1 LYPHGQ
7 RGFFYEKN
15 KILKKSDIE
24 NWGNSQLNNKPIL
37 DVKEIPKPFQWIT
50 LSLQHLFAMFGATI
64 LVPYLVGL
72 DPAIALISSGLGT
85 LAFLLITKFQVP
97 AYLGSSFAFIGPV
110 IAAKAAGGPGGA
122 MVGTFLAG
130 LVYGIVAL
138 IISKAG
144 HRWIMNL
151 LPPIVV
157 GPVIIVIG
165 LALSGTAVNMAMNNP
180 ATGKYSLL
188 HFSAALV
195 TLAATI
201 IFSIYAKKMLSMI
214 PILAGII
221 VGYIYALLVGIVDF
235 NPVLAAKWFEMPQF
249 IIPFVSYKVTL
260 TWDLVLLMVPVA
272 IVTLSEHIGHQL
284 VLSKVVGRDYIKEPG
299 LHRSILGDGTAT
311 IISALIGGPAKT
323 TYGENIGVL
332 AITRVYSVY
341 VIAGA
346 AVFAIIFGFIGKITA
361 LIGTIPTP
369 VMGGVSI
376 LLFGIIASSGLR
388 MLVDSKIDFG
398 NKRNLVISSVILVIG
413 IGGAVIKVSES
424 LQIQGM
430 ALAAICGVLLNLILP
445 GKEPYENMLEE
456 NESSDKQKT
465 A

>member
-1 LYPHGQ
+1 MKKNYPV
-7 RGFFYEKN
+7 
-15 KILKKSDIE
+15 LKMGE
-24 NWGNSQLNNKPIL
+24 NIMNNKPIL

-72 DPAIALISSGLGT
+72 SPSIALISSGLGT

-138 IISKAG
+138 VISKAG

-180 ATGKYSLL
+180 VSGKYSML
-188 HFSAALV
+188 HFSVALV
-195 TLAATI
+195 TLIATI

-221 VGYIYALLVGIVDF
+221 VGYIYAFAVGVVDF
-235 NPVLAAKWFEMPQF
+235 KPVLDAKWFEMPEFMFPF
-249 IIPFVSYKVTL
+249 ISYKVKF
-260 TWDLVLLMVPVA
+260 TWDLALLMVPVA

-311 IISALIGGPAKT
+311 IISSLIGGPPKT

-430 ALAAICGVLLNLILP
+430 ALAAICGVLLNIILP
-445 GKEPYENMLEE
+445 GKEPIDENMLED
-456 NESSDKQKT
+456 NEISEKRKT

>member
-1 LYPHGQ
+1 MSKPVL
-7 RGFFYEKN
+7 
-15 KILKKSDIE
+15 DI
-24 NWGNSQLNNKPIL
+24 NDKPS
-37 DVKEIPKPFQWIT
+37 PMQWLT

-72 DPAIALISSGLGT
+72 SPAIALISSGLGT
-85 LAFLLITKFQVP
+85 IAFLMITKWQVP
-97 AYLGSSFAFIGPV
+97 AYLGSSFAFITPI
-110 IAAKAAGGPGGA
+110 IAAKTAGGPGAA
-122 MVGTFLAG
+122 MIGSFLAG
-130 LVYGIVAL
+130 LVYGVVA
-138 IISKAG
+138 IIIKRAG
-144 HRWIMNL
+144 YRWIMRL

-157 GPVIIVIG
+157 GPVIVVIG
-165 LALSGTAVNMAMNNP
+165 LGLASTAVNMAMNNP
-180 ATGKYSLL
+180 DGKYSLT
-188 HFSAALV
+188 HFSVALV

-201 IFSIYAKKMLSMI
+201 ICSIYLRGMLSLI
-214 PILAGII
+214 PVLAGIV
-221 VGYIYALLVGIVDF
+221 VGYVYALAVGVVDF
-235 NPVLAAKWFEMPQF
+235 SQVTKAKWFEMPDF
-249 IIPFVSYKVTL
+249 LIPFIDYNVSM
-260 TWDLVLLMVPVA
+260 TWEIVLLMVPVA

-311 IISALIGGPAKT
+311 MLSALIGGPPKT

-341 VIAGA
+341 VLLGA
-346 AVFAIIFGFIGKITA
+346 AIIATIFGFIGKVTA
-361 LIGTIPTP
+361 LISSIPTP

-398 NKRNLVISSVILVIG
+398 DKRNLVISSVILVIG
-413 IGGAVIKVSES
+413 IGGAVLKVSE
-424 LQIQGM
+424 QFEIHGM

-445 GKEPYENMLEE
+445 GRPEVNENMFETE
-456 NESSDKQKT
+456 DEHNNHV